1 MKPQQYHTGISI
13 FWLLLLLSA
22 GRVWGQATMVKD
34 IFPLSTG
41 SMGGF
46 VDGSRGAFQG
56 ATLGNKV
63 LFGADNSVNGRELWI
78 SDGTDAGTFML
89 LDILPGGRTAS
100 SNPITFYQYKNLVHF
115 YTFPTNKSNYELWR
129 TDGTAQ
135 GTYKIGN
142 DETAW
147 YYITN
152 GPSDTT
158 AYYLHPNIGLLLKNM
173 TKIGYRTV
181 LTRST
186 NSDLTSFPGDETQIA
201 RLEKNWL
208 FIAGAR
214 SNQFGNALFISDE
227 TVTGTKKVVD
237 LATSNRKITATRSG
251 KLAFFAHDDG
261 SLGTELWVSDGTA
274 TGTKMVKNIGPGG
287 LSSINTSYNIWA
299 LQDQVLFVANDGVS
313 GNELWISDGTEAGTR
328 LFQEFTSG
336 SGGTNFVTLNL
347 GDGLLYFSPTNSNN
361 LWRTDGTVK
370 GTFILSNNTT
380 VGSMAYSRKEGNFIY
395 SVSAGN
401 LIRLSGQPND
411 KQIIGN
417 LSNFSGG
424 ADCCGQTG
432 FAIAGNNVIYAGYD
446 GTNGTELWKLPFCE
460 HQATISA
467 PVGASF
473 CAGASIDLQASG
485 SGGAGPFTYK
495 WTSGTNNL
503 GTNAKLTVDK
513 TGTYSVDVTDSKGC
527 TVSTSIQASQTT
539 NLPVGI
545 SGPTAYCAGSTV
557 PLSSTVAGGT
567 APYTYRWLVFESP
580 VNGATSSS
588 LLVNTSA
595 TYSLSVSDSKGC
607 TGRSVGLQVNQKPSP
622 AATISATGPTVV
634 APGSSLSV
642 ILTTPAAS
650 GQTYQWSRNG
660 ATLAG
665 ATNNSYLATQPGDY
679 TVEVN
684 RDGCSV
690 VSSVSRLAIGLAVG
704 ITGPPNFCLGG
715 STTLVVAATT
725 GDAPYTYR
733 WQLGNATVGTG
744 NSLVVSTV
752 GNYSVTVTDSKGVT
766 GTLPAVVVSQRPTP
780 EATIFANGSL
790 LLQPG
795 ASVVL
800 NAPTTAGQ
808 TYQWF
813 RNGTAIAGATGNT
826 YTANTAGDYTVMVT
840 RDGCSATSV
849 PTRVS
854 LALVAAITG
863 ANQICGT
870 ESTTLVAGATNGD
883 APFTYQWRVNG
894 SVLNVLGN
902 TLVVSTAGNYAVT
915 ITDSK
920 GQIGVAQTITVSQKP
935 LPNTAISVVGQ
946 LPLQPGTSAV
956 LSIVSVPSQTYQWL
970 KDGAA
975 ISGATTNSY
984 TITQA
989 GSYAVRVNRDGCS
1002 ATSLAT
1008 VISIITAI
1016 EPGAEGIGMEISP
1029 NPASEVCLV
1038 KVVLDKAAPLELQ
1051 LINAGGKAVRAWSSG
1066 KAARNH
1072 ETTLSI
1078 SDLPAGLY
1086 LVRATAND
1094 RRAVSKLIK
1103 N

>member
-1 MKPQQYHTGISI
+1 MKLQHLLV
-13 FWLLLLLSA
+13 WLLLLLNA
-22 GRVWGQATMVKD
+22 GQAWAQGTLVKD
-34 IFPLSTG
+34 IFPLGGG
-41 SMGGF
+41 SMGY
-46 VDGSRGAFQG
+46 DLETASI
-56 ATLGNKV
+56 GNKL
-63 LFGADNSVNGRELWI
+63 LFGADNSVNGHELWI

-89 LDILPGGRTAS
+89 KDIVTGTRTAS
-100 SNPITFYQYKNLVHF
+100 SNPQSFFNHRGIVYF
-115 YTFPTNKSNYELWR
+115 YTRPSTTFQYEFWR
-129 TDGTAQ
+129 
-135 GTYKIGN
+135 
-142 DETAW
+142 
-147 YYITN
+147 
-152 GPSDTT
+152 
-158 AYYLHPNIGLLLKNM
+158 
-173 TKIGYRTV
+173 
-181 LTRST
+181 
-186 NSDLTSFPGDETQIA
+186 
-201 RLEKNWL
+201 
-208 FIAGAR
+208 
-214 SNQFGNALFISDE
+214 
-227 TVTGTKKVVD
+227 
-237 LATSNRKITATRSG
+237 
-251 KLAFFAHDDG
+251 
-261 SLGTELWVSDGTA
+261 SDGTA
-274 TGTKMVKNIGPGG
+274 TGTVKIGGDETYRSSRIIIDSTLYFVSTNLSATLNGLTQKDLLKGGYKVIVDYTYNSDIYQYNPLTDFNRLGNKWLFLASSTSNDRGPAIFISDGTKVGTKRIAPIKASGYLPALKTNRLGTLAFYFHDDGSFGSELWVTDGTETGSKIVKNIAPGG
-287 LSSINTSYNIWA
+287 LSSINTGYPISA
-299 LQDQVLFVANDGVS
+299 LKNGVLFVANDGVT
-313 GNELWISDGTEAGTR
+313 GNEIWISDGTDSGTK
-328 LFQEFTSG
+328 LFKEFTPG
-336 SGGTNFVTLNL
+336 SNGTQFYFIDL
-347 GDGLLYFSPTNSNN
+347 GDDLVYFIVNGQ
-361 LWRTDGTVK
+361 LWRTDGTET
-370 GTFILSNNTT
+370 GTFVIGNGGVFGYL
-380 VGSMAYSRKEGNFIY
+380 RKEGNFIY
-395 SVSAGN
+395 YLDNADRV
-401 LIRLSGQPND
+401 IRSNGQPNNSQVVGTLTNRY
-411 KQIIGN
+411 KHSSFQISG
-417 LSNFSGG
+417 SNIFYSGYTD
-424 ADCCGQTG
+424 ATG
-432 FAIAGNNVIYAGYD
+432 I
-446 GTNGTELWKLPFCE
+446 ELWKLPFCD
-460 HQATISA
+460 HQATITA

-473 CAGASIDLQASG
+473 CTGSSIDLQASG
-485 SGGAGPFTYK
+485 SGGAGPFTYQWK
-495 WTSGTNNL
+495 SGTSDL

-513 TGTYSVDVTDSKGC
+513 AGTYSLDVKDSKGC

-545 SGPTAYCAGSTV
+545 GGPTAYCAGTTV

-567 APYTYRWLVFESP
+567 APYTYRWLQFGSP
-580 VNGATSSS
+580 VSGATSAS

-595 TYSLSVSDSKGC
+595 TYSLSVSDSRGC
-607 TGRSVGLQVNQKPSP
+607 TGTSVGLSVSQKPSP
-622 AATISATGPTVV
+622 AATISASGPTVV
-634 APGSSLSV
+634 APGNSLSV

-690 VSSVSRLAIGLAVG
+690 VSSVSRLAVGLAVS

-733 WQLGNATVGTG
+733 WQLGNTTVGTG
-744 NSLVVSTV
+744 NSLVVSAV
-752 GNYSVTVTDSKGVT
+752 GNYSVTVTDNKGVT
-766 GTLPAVVVSQRPTP
+766 GTLPAVVVTQRLTP

-800 NAPTTAGQ
+800 TAPTIAGQ

-902 TLVVSTAGNYAVT
+902 TLVVNTAGNYAVT

-920 GQIGVAQTITVSQKP
+920 GQIGIAQTITVSQKP

-975 ISGATTNSY
+975 ISGATANSY

-1016 EPGAEGIGMEISP
+1016 EPGAEGIGMEVSP
-1029 NPASEVCLV
+1029 NPASEVCRV
-1038 KVVLDKAAPLELQ
+1038 KVVLDKAAPIELQ

-1066 KAARNH
+1066 KAARTH

-1094 RRAVSKLIK
+1094 RRAVSKLLK

>member
-1 MKPQQYHTGISI
+1 MKPQHYRTGVPV
-13 FWLLLLLSA
+13 FLLLLLLSA
-22 GRVWGQATMVKD
+22 GQALAQGTLVKD
-34 IFPLSTG
+34 IFPLGG
-41 SMGGF
+41 SSITPGL
-46 VDGSRGAFQG
+46 A
-56 ATLGNKV
+56 APIGNKL
-63 LFGADNSVNGRELWI
+63 LFGADNSVNGNELWI
-78 SDGTDAGTFML
+78 SDGTDGGTVML
-89 LDILPGGRTAS
+89 KDITPGARTAS
-100 SNPITFYQYKNLVHF
+100 SNPESFFTHRGLVYFYARPTTTFR
-115 YTFPTNKSNYELWR
+115 YELWR
-129 TDGTAQ
+129 SDGTAN
-135 GTYKIGN
+135 GTFKIGD
-142 DETAW
+142 DETTRSN
-147 YYITN
+147 YFTV
-152 GPSDTT
+152 DTT
-158 AYYLHPNIGLLLKNM
+158 LYFLSLDNKGLIQK
-173 TKIGYRTV
+173 
-181 LTRST
+181 
-186 NSDLTSFPGDETQIA
+186 DLTKAGYKTILDRSFNSELYEFPASPAAIT
-201 RLEKNWL
+201 RLNNNWL
-208 FIAGAR
+208 FIASR
-214 SNQFGNALFISDE
+214 KRDNQYPYAIYQSD
-227 TVTGTKKVVD
+227 GTKANTNRVID
-237 LATSNRKITATRSG
+237 LGTFSNITATKTG
-251 KLAFFAHDDG
+251 KTAFFANDDG
-261 SLGTELWVSDGTA
+261 SLGVELWATDGTA
-274 TGTKMVKNIGPGG
+274 TGTKMVKNIAPGG
-287 LSSINTSYNIWA
+287 LSSIKREYPISAFQNS
-299 LQDQVLFVANDGVS
+299 VLFVADDGVT
-313 GNELWISDGTEAGTR
+313 GQELWISDGTEAGTK
-328 LFQEFTSG
+328 LFKEFTAG
-336 SGGTNFVTLNL
+336 SRGTSFQFINL
-347 GDGLLYFSPTNSNN
+347 GDNLVYFVASSQ
-361 LWRTDGTVK
+361 LWRTDGTES
-370 GTFILSNNTT
+370 GTFPLVSG
-380 VGSMAYSRKEGNFIY
+380 GSYSSIRKEGADIY
-395 SVSAGN
+395 YLDGTYYSDGYLRV
-401 LIRLSGQPND
+401 IRLDGRPNSS
-411 KQIIGN
+411 QIVGSLTN
-417 LSNFSGG
+417 GYFFYNVNNF
-424 ADCCGQTG
+424 Q
-432 FAIAGNNVIYAGYD
+432 IAGNNIFYTGN
-446 GTNGTELWKLPFCE
+446 TNATGTELWKLPFCS

-473 CAGASIDLQASG
+473 CTGASIDLQASG
-485 SGGAGPFTYK
+485 SGGAGPFTYQWK
-495 WTSGTNNL
+495 SGTSDL

-513 TGTYSVDVTDSKGC
+513 AGTYSLDVKDSKGC

-545 SGPTAYCAGSTV
+545 SGPTAYCAGTTV

-567 APYTYRWLVFESP
+567 APYTYRWLQFGSP
-580 VNGATSSS
+580 VSGATSAS

-607 TGRSVGLQVNQKPSP
+607 TGTSVGLSVSQKPSP
-622 AATISATGPTVV
+622 AATISASGPTVV
-634 APGSSLSV
+634 APGNSLSV

-660 ATLAG
+660 AILAG

-690 VSSVSRLAIGLAVG
+690 VSSVSRLAVGLAVG

-733 WQLGNATVGTG
+733 WQLGNTTVGTG
-744 NSLVVSTV
+744 NSLVVSAV

-766 GTLPAVVVSQRPTP
+766 GTLPAVVVTQRPTP

-800 NAPTTAGQ
+800 TAPTIAGQ

-813 RNGTAIAGATGNT
+813 RNGTVIAGITGNA

-902 TLVVSTAGNYAVT
+902 TLVVNTVGNYAVT

-920 GQIGVAQTITVSQKP
+920 GQIGIAQTITVSQKP

-970 KDGAA
+970 KDGATV
-975 ISGATTNSY
+975 SGATANSY

-989 GSYAVRVNRDGCS
+989 GSYAVRVNRDGCL

-1016 EPGAEGIGMEISP
+1016 EPGAEAIGMEISP
-1029 NPASEVCLV
+1029 NPASDVCRV
-1038 KVVLDKAAPLELQ
+1038 KVVLDKAAPVAIEL
-1051 LINAGGKAVRAWSSG
+1051 IDAGGKAVRVWSSG
-1066 KAARNH
+1066 RVARTH

-1078 SDLPAGLY
+1078 NDLPAGLY

-1094 RRAVSKLIK
+1094 HRAVSKLIK